1 MRKESI
7 HAWAVERGKKRNW
20 EGEIRSFEIG
30 VFKDIEYQIRQV
42 LHLNNE
48 DFTIFHRIN
57 ILQFPGLPIYTK
69 HTLVSSS
76 YIVTVLLMMLYEM
89 PRSFK
94 DLYDQSIL
102 IHRTV
107 RRHHS
112 LC

>member
-57 ILQFPGLPIYTK
+57 ILTIPRVANLYQTYFSFIFLHCDCIAHDALRDATFLQR
-69 HTLVSSS
+69 LV
-76 YIVTVLLMMLYEM
+76 
-89 PRSFK
+89 
-94 DLYDQSIL
+94 
-102 IHRTV
+102 
-107 RRHHS
+107 
-112 LC
+112 